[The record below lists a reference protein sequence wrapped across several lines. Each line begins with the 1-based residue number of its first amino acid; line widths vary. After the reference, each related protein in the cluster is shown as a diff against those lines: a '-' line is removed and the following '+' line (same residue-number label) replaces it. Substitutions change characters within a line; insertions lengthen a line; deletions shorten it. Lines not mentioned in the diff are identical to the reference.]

1 MTVTPYERIAIVTV
15 LHVNYEVPQSVVAV
29 ALGRYGRVLSQ
40 HMPTYL
46 EYPTVKT
53 GVRQFRIDLKEDIP
67 SFLYVAGLKAHVRY
81 RGQPPAHALSAGIK
95 ATRHAPAPTCAVP
108 AVFVLDTRRPL
119 APIR

>member
-1 MTVTPYERIAIVTV
+1 MPGDVDTLRSLQARNTYNLVFTSDTARARGVSLLTGVDGLTVTPYERIAVVTV

-53 GVRQFRIDLKEDIP
+53 GGTSI
-67 SFLYVAGLKAHVRY
+67 
-81 RGQPPAHALSAGIK
+81 
-95 ATRHAPAPTCAVP
+95 
-108 AVFVLDTRRPL
+108 
-119 APIR
+119 